1 MNREFK
7 FRAWCKEH
15 KVMVDK
21 IDFVKWNEKRELFVN
36 QDHRCAGKEIL
47 MQYTGIHDESEE
59 EKEIYEGDKV
69 KFRYESTEYIGIVK
83 FEAGTFILACEDLVD
98 SYIPFLEIFDSDRD
112 YWWIDGEVIGNI
124 YENQ

>member
-36 QDHRCAGKEIL
+36 QDHRCAGEEIL
-47 MQYTGIHDESEE
+47 LQYTGIHDNTDE
-59 EKEIYEGDKV
+59 EKEIYEGDKI
-69 KFRYESTEYIGIVK
+69 KFIYEGYEYTGEVK
-83 FEAGTFILACEDLVD
+83 FEVGTFIIGCNELPD
-98 SYIPFLEIFDSDRD
+98 SYVALIEIINLDRG
-112 YWWIDGEVIGNI
+112 YWWINGEVIGNI
-124 YENQ
+124 YEN